1 MRDITERPT
10 THGPTP
16 HGPAEL
22 NPTDPS
28 PTDPSPTAHGPTA
41 QAPTPP
47 ALRSSSA
54 ARSSPPPPTPDAV
67 AATIADLLSQGPTD
81 GFAFELALT
90 DLVHAAREDRSALRA
105 ALTPVVDKGLAPQ
118 LGLGRGQGRDL
129 PLATPL
135 RQLHALAVN
144 AAWLPAPSRLHGRAS
159 GYAGFELARLFH
171 RLALNLD
178 RPPGMDPYALRTPAD
193 ILTLRLAELAA
204 HIGDAGPVEPVSTP
218 TDPDGWIDPDVLAA
232 RIAAAESDGWQPWP
246 LDFDQA
252 LLRLPDSPAPMAARA
267 AHRLASP
274 AGRRLAGWLRDGR
287 PTLPS
292 SADLVAEDTSA
303 AYARTR
309 ISPPR
314 AQPLITLPET
324 LVSGSA
330 DDRYSSRSTGPL
342 APSTLIHLLRRGW
355 YPPRP
360 LADGSCWTV
369 CWSALLPG
377 RPDLIAIAAA
387 WHPRHPDAH
396 GGSCPTPVLT
406 RLAHAAQAQDSDPD
420 QGRDGSDTD
429 RHIDGHGTLAAI
441 ARALTSRSPA
451 KRADAA
457 QSLAILATSGRFDAH
472 RFGTALAAFA
482 TRTDRQFLRTAVP
495 ALQYVLRAAADAHD
509 SHDSD
514 EGTTSALAAAMDR
527 AVASAIGT
535 AILGWLPAILPPA
548 VNQPEPYTSHLLNL
562 AADALTS
569 ARASRQ
575 PTPVLDALTMLASRP
590 SHSSVSDAAQRL
602 LAALTRA

>member
-1 MRDITERPT
+1 MRGITERPA

-16 HGPAEL
+16 HGP
-22 NPTDPS
+22 NDHGPS
-28 PTDPSPTAHGPTA
+28 DHGAAAHGLTA
-41 QAPTPP
+41 EASARPP
-47 ALRSSSA
+47 RRRGPA
-54 ARSSPPPPTPDAV
+54 ARLSPPPPTPDAV

-81 GFAFELALT
+81 GSAFELALA
-90 DLVHAAREDRSALRA
+90 DLVRAAREDRSALRV
-105 ALTPVVDKGLAPQ
+105 ALTPVIDKGLAPQ
-118 LGLGRGQGRDL
+118 WGLGRGQGRDL

-144 AAWLPAPSRLHGRAS
+144 AAWLPAPSRSRGRAG
-159 GYAGFELARLFH
+159 GYGGFELARLFR
-171 RLALNLD
+171 RLSLNLD
-178 RPPGMDPYALRTPAD
+178 RPAGMDPYALRTPAD

-204 HIGDAGPVEPVSTP
+204 HIGDAGLVEPVSTP
-218 TDPDGWIDPDVLAA
+218 TNPDGWIDPDVLAA
-232 RIAAAESDGWQPWP
+232 RIAAAEAEGWQPWP

-252 LLRLPDSPAPMAARA
+252 LLRLPDVPAPMAARA

-274 AGRRLAGWLRDGR
+274 AGRRLAGWLRGGR

-292 SADLVAEDTSA
+292 GADLVAEDTSA
-303 AYARTR
+303 AYARAR
-309 ISPPR
+309 IRSPR
-314 AQPLITLPET
+314 IQPLITLPET
-324 LVSGSA
+324 LARHSA
-330 DDRYSSRSTGPL
+330 HDPYASRSTGPL

-360 LADGSCWTV
+360 LADGACWPV
-369 CWSALLPG
+369 CWPTLLPG
-377 RPDLIAIAAA
+377 HPDLIAIAAA

-406 RLAHAAQAQDSDPD
+406 RLAHAAQTRSTGIDIDS
-420 QGRDGSDTD
+420 R
-429 RHIDGHGTLAAI
+429 GTLAAI

-457 QSLAILATSGRFDAH
+457 QALAVLATSGHFDAH
-472 RFGTALAAFA
+472 RFGTALADFA

-495 ALQYVLRAAADAHD
+495 ALQ
-509 SHDSD
+509 
-514 EGTTSALAAAMDR
+514 AAMDR
-527 AVASAIGT
+527 AVAPAIGS

-569 ARASRQ
+569 VRAPRQ
-575 PTPVLDALTMLASRP
+575 PTPVADAFVIDALMMLAGRTSR
-590 SHSSVSDAAQRL
+590 SLVSDAAQRL
-602 LAALTRA
+602 LAVLTKA